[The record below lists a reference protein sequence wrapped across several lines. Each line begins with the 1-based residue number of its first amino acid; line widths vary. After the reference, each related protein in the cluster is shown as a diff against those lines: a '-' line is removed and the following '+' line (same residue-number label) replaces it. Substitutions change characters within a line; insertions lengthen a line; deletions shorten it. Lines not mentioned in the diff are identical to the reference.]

1 MALERVKRTR
11 RGDFLVRLT
20 VAEREALRPM
30 PGVLRQLLTD
40 GDPKSDP
47 ALRRLFPA
55 AYTDD
60 AERSAEFAEMV
71 SEDLKHQW
79 ISAIDTMEGT
89 IDASRLSEEQV
100 LGWLAAI
107 NDLRL
112 VLGVRLDLTEESVSE
127 DFRGDPE
134 RERSYAIYLLLSLLE
149 EDIVDALS
157 GNNVM

>member
-1 MALERVKRTR
+1 MALERVKRTH

-30 PGVLRQLLTD
+30 PGVLRQLLVQ
-40 GDPKSDP
+40 GDPASDP

-55 AYTDD
+55 AYADD
-60 AERSAEFAEMV
+60 AERSAEFAAMV
-71 SEDLKHQW
+71 SEDLKEQW
-79 ISAIDTMEGT
+79 LAAVDTMEGT
-89 IDASRLSEEQV
+89 IDAGRLSEEQV

-112 VLGVRLDLTEESVSE
+112 VLGVRLDLTEESVAA
-127 DFRGDPE
+127 DFDGDPE
-134 RERSYAIYLLLSLLE
+134 RERSYAVYLLLSLLE

-157 GNNVM
+157 GNVVI